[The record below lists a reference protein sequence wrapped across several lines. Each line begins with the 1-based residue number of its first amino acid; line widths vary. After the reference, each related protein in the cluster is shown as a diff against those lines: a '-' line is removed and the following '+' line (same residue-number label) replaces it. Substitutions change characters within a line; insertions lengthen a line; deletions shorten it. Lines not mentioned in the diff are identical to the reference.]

1 MFKFLCFVFTF
12 FLFSCQST
20 KPVPEPTP
28 TAAPTIVP
36 TAAPTPI
43 PTALAVVTP
52 EPQIVPVRS
61 AALADV
67 RAIIESRK
75 ERMLKY
81 VRRPVLSTRDTRKLK
96 GQVSG
101 LKPVLMQNPM
111 GFNEAKQHAQ
121 KSDDMDLR
129 SLDTPI
135 KDQGQE
141 GLCTSFAT
149 IAAMETDGLVA
160 KKTLDLS
167 ERHLWNLYRQYYTEK
182 ALTASTKRWVTTEA
196 RWPYSKTAKPRTT
209 IAGVA
214 KNKSYQALPNF
225 PAVYT
230 AIASNKPVV
239 LSVET
244 NTSWSNPYKGVLSVK
259 GTRQGGHAVKL
270 SGFFDTTR
278 GRYLIIK
285 NSWGSA
291 YGDSG
296 YVYLP
301 ENYCST
307 YWCAFHV
314 VNGTDFK

>member
-1 MFKFLCFVFTF
+1 MFKYLFFLFTL

-20 KPVPEPTP
+20 KPEPVPTPTP
-28 TAAPTIVP
+28 TAM
-36 TAAPTPI
+36 PTPPPMI
-43 PTALAVVTP
+43 ELVTP
-52 EPQIVPVRS
+52 EPEIVPVRS

-67 RAIIESRK
+67 KALIESGK
-75 ERMLKY
+75 ERMMKY

-96 GQVSG
+96 GQVG
-101 LKPVLMQNPM
+101 GVKPTESYQNPM
-111 GFNEAKQHAQ
+111 SFQEAKQHAQ
-121 KSDDMDLR
+121 KSDDVDLR
-129 SLDTPI
+129 SLDTAI
-135 KDQGQE
+135 KNQGQE

-149 IAAMETDGLVA
+149 VAAMESDGIVA
-160 KKTLDLS
+160 KKPLDLS

-196 RWPYSKTAKPRTT
+196 RWPYSKTAKPKTT
-209 IAGVA
+209 VAGVA
-214 KNKSYQALPNF
+214 KNTSYKALPNF

-244 NTSWSNPYKGVLSVK
+244 NTSWSNPYKGVLAVK

-270 SGFFDTTR
+270 SGFFDTAR

-285 NSWGSA
+285 NSWGSS
-291 YGDSG
+291 YGDAG

-301 ENYCST
+301 ENYCMT

>member
-1 MFKFLCFVFTF
+1 MFKYLFFLFTL

-20 KPVPEPTP
+20 KPEPAPTP
-28 TAAPTIVP
+28 TLTP
-36 TAAPTPI
+36 TAMPTPPPMI
-43 PTALAVVTP
+43 ELVTP
-52 EPQIVPVRS
+52 EPEIVPVRS

-101 LKPVLMQNPM
+101 LNPMASYQNPM
-111 GFNEAKQHAQ
+111 SLQEAKQHAQ
-121 KSDDMDLR
+121 KSDDVDLR
-129 SLDTPI
+129 SLDTAV
-135 KDQGQE
+135 KNQGQE

-149 IAAMETDGLVA
+149 VAAMESDALIA
-160 KKTLDLS
+160 KKPLDLS

-182 ALTASTKRWVTTEA
+182 ALTASTKKWVTTEA

-244 NTSWSNPYKGVLSVK
+244 NTSWSNPYKGVLAVK

-270 SGFFDTTR
+270 SGFFDTAR

-291 YGDSG
+291 YGDAG

-301 ENYCST
+301 ENYCAS